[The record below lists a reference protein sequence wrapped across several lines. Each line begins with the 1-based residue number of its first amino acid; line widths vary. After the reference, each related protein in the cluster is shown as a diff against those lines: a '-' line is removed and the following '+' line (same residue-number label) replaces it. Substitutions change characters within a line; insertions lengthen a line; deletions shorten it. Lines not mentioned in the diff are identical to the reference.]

1 MRKCKSSTKRRKNK
15 NIRISGKQANQFQEM
30 VKIKRLLH
38 QSSESMYYLFNII
51 FNDFHQRFINRN
63 IKIENIIVKKGNKKY

>member
-15 NIRISGKQANQFQEM
+15 NIRISEKQANQFQEM

-63 IKIENIIVKKGNKKY
+63 KNIENIIVKKGNKKY